1 MIRLR
6 RITAYLSFGFCA
18 ALVCGCEKWMITDRN
33 IPAPRRLVLD
43 GDYQYEDG
51 STNWGLLVLR
61 EDGTFREYGY
71 GCFRSAVE
79 RDGVFELR
87 GDILILRTT
96 KWYHERR
103 RPASLER
110 LKVVRESARTCLL
123 PEATWKKLEEA
134 RSSNPRAP
142 IPSLGV
148 WKSVPPLP
156 SRYKPRP
163 RE

>member
-1 MIRLR
+1 MNR
-6 RITAYLSFGFCA
+6 RARKVLFLCLAFLA
-18 ALVCGCEKWMITDRN
+18 AILCGCQHWAVSARDL
-33 IPAPRRLVLD
+33 PPPPRLVLD

-79 RDGVFELR
+79 RDGVYELR
-87 GDILILRTT
+87 GDILFLRTT
-96 KWYHERR
+96 KWYHEWR

-110 LKVVRESARTCLL
+110 LKVVRESARTYLL